1 MDKLTI
7 PDVLTLEETSAYL
20 RLSVETVTEQA
31 LKGNIPGR
39 KIESDWRFLKIAI
52 DEWLRS
58 KSSSSILLSQAG
70 IFADDDSLTQL
81 RESIYTA
88 RNIPETDDSLEI

>member
-20 RLSVETVTEQA
+20 RLSIETVTDQA